1 MNYKRGILMKIH
13 LVCALMGA
21 ALLQSK
27 ASVYGQLINVNAKNL
42 SFKELIQKIESQSN
56 YKFVYED
63 QLIRNLKAQN
73 VNFEQKDVREV
84 LSTSLGSLPIH
95 YEIID
100 NTIIL
105 KRGDSQQQTKD
116 IVGFVYDKNGLP
128 IQNATVRVKGTFR
141 GSATNGQGRFVLG
154 MLPDEKYIEILILGY
169 HTKELNVSSNLSHI
183 VLEQVQYAIDESV
196 VIVQTGY
203 RALTDAQLTGAVAN
217 INQKDYDQRVA
228 VSGNFLENLE
238 GKLAGLVY
246 NPQSNDLSI
255 RGVSTFDAVR
265 KPLIVLDG
273 FPTEIDIQ
281 SINPNDIVS
290 VNVLKDAAAASIYG
304 SRASNGVIVIETKR
318 GKTGGTKF
326 NLRATTAIQ
335 PRPNF
340 DHMNYASASAL
351 TSILKDNLL
360 ADVGGVRANYTGKL
374 MASTPVHDAVFDFKE
389 GKITQAELDERVAT
403 IGSYDNL
410 EEYRKLFYRNAL
422 TNQVDFD
429 LSGGSEKNTYLLG
442 GNYLTERGDY
452 VATDNKRIL
461 LNFASTHQLNRLM
474 HLDFKGIYRNGKNN
488 NPYRRVGVN
497 DFQSYERLIDDHG
510 NALPVVWGVDAYG
523 SGTSRF
529 SSIMPSNNDLNI
541 EKGLYDQLYYPY
553 ADVFRA
559 NIGQTTSSVRFQ
571 ARLNTKITSWL
582 NFDLG
587 GAYEDQR
594 NLISTLKQEDFIDMR
609 RIMNYNASKDPAT
622 GQAVFSKLPKG
633 DLLSRDNESMKSYTV
648 RGQFNVDY
656 ASISRD
662 HQLSGVF
669 GSEMRRIENSNYL
682 TSVFGYDGQ
691 TLIYTPIDFVGLAA
705 TGPLAFGN
713 TLPNTGVPFIDYRK
727 YFGENYDD
735 RRFVSFY
742 ADGTYLY
749 KNRYA
754 LTGSIRTDQS
764 NLFGTDPKYRYK
776 PFYSIGANWSM
787 HQEEFMKDFNW
798 VSLLKIRAAYGVN
811 GNTPTSANGKYM
823 ILSSDL
829 NFTYSP
835 SVKYYDVLSPENS
848 SMRWERTATS
858 NVGLDFALWNYR
870 VSGSLDYYHK
880 KSSDV
885 IGLLSSDPT
894 SGFNSYSANTAT
906 IVNNGF
912 EMQVTSTN
920 IQHASF
926 SWKTQLTGSFNFN
939 KVKEV
944 LTAQPTGDAAMLPLI
959 SQVQYVADRPIG
971 ALYAYN
977 YAGLN
982 EKGQPE
988 IIDKKGKRRM
998 VSTSGGGS
1006 NSEITIDDMLY
1017 MGTTTPKYV
1026 MGLNNQFSLGQF
1038 DLSFLLMYYGGHV
1051 MRTQAPDPNVTNRS
1065 FMEEGL
1071 NYWKKTGDEATTDIP
1086 GFAEIGKPNYFN
1098 TYAKTGYTYANKFV
1112 KKADF
1117 IRLRDIV
1124 LTYRLKEDFSN
1135 RFKLSNTMLRFQVQN
1150 PLKYAFSDNGIDPDA
1165 IDRATGKRSLPRQ
1178 AMYSI
1183 SLYTNF

>member
-13 LVCALMGA
+13 LVCVLIGA
-21 ALLQSK
+21 ALLQTK
-27 ASVYGQLINVNAKNL
+27 AAVYGQLINVSAKNI
-42 SFKELIQKIESQSN
+42 SFKELIQKIERQSS
-56 YKFVYED
+56 YRFVYED
-63 QLIRNLKAQN
+63 ELIRSMRAQD
-73 VNFEQKDVREV
+73 VSFEQKDVREV
-84 LSTSLGSLPIH
+84 LSTSIGDLPIQ

-105 KRGDSQQQTKD
+105 KKGANQQQTKE
-116 IVGFVYDKNGLP
+116 IVGFVFDKEGAP
-128 IQNATVRVKGTFR
+128 VHNATVRVKGTFR
-141 GSATNGQGRFVLG
+141 ASATNAQGRFAIGVLPG
-154 MLPDEKYIEILILGY
+154 DKYIEISMLGY
-169 HTKELNVSSNLSHI
+169 HTKELSVSSNLSHI
-183 VLEQVQYAIDESV
+183 ILDAVQYALDESV
-196 VIVQTGY
+196 VTVQTGY
-203 RALTDAQLTGAVAN
+203 RALTDAQLTGAVSN

-304 SRASNGVIVIETKR
+304 SRASNGVIVIETRR
-318 GKTGGTKF
+318 GKMGETKF

-335 PRPNF
+335 PRPDF
-340 DHMNYASASAL
+340 DYMNYASSSML

-360 ADVGGVRANYTGKL
+360 MDETAVRSGYTGRL
-374 MASTPVHDAVFDFKE
+374 LATTPVYDAVFDYKE
-389 GKITQAELDERVAT
+389 GKITQAELDARVTAL
-403 IGSYDNL
+403 GNFDNL
-410 EEYRKLFYRNAL
+410 QQYKKLFYRNAL

-429 LSGGSEKNTYLLG
+429 LSGGSDKHTYLLG
-442 GNYLTERGDY
+442 ANYLGERGDY
-452 VATDNKRIL
+452 VETDNKRIL
-461 LNFASTHQLNRLM
+461 LNFASTHHLNRLM

-488 NPYRRVGVN
+488 TPYRRVGIN
-497 DFQSYERLIDDHG
+497 DFQSYERLVDDYG
-510 NALPVVWGVDAYG
+510 NALPVAWGVNPYG
-523 SGTSRF
+523 GG
-529 SSIMPSNNDLNI
+529 SSIYHSIIPSNNDLNI

-553 ADVFRA
+553 ADIFRA
-559 NIGQTTSSVRFQ
+559 NIGRNTSAVRFQ

-582 NFDLG
+582 DFDFG
-587 GAYEDQR
+587 GAYEDER
-594 NLISTLKQEDFIDMR
+594 NLVNTLQQENYIDMR
-609 RIMNYNASKDPAT
+609 RLMNYRATKDPAS
-622 GQAVFSKLPKG
+622 GLAVFNKIPKG
-633 DLLSRDNESMKSYTV
+633 DLLSRNNESIKSYTV
-648 RGQFNVDY
+648 RGQFNFNY
-656 ASISRD
+656 TSPSKD
-662 HQLSGVF
+662 HQLSGVV
-669 GSEMRRIENSNYL
+669 GSEIRRIENSSYL
-682 TSVFGYDGQ
+682 TSIFGYDGQ
-691 TLIYTPIDFVGLAA
+691 TLIYTPIDFV
-705 TGPLAFGN
+705 AFASSSKPVFDT
-713 TLPNTGVPFIDYRK
+713 TLPNTSIPAVVYQN

-742 ADGTYLY
+742 GDGTYLY

-764 NLFGTDPKYRYK
+764 NLFGTDPQYRYK
-776 PFYSIGANWSM
+776 PFYSLGANWSM
-787 HQEEFMKDFNW
+787 HQEEFMKDLNW
-798 VSLLKIRAAYGVN
+798 ISLLKFRTAYGVN
-811 GNTPTSANGKYM
+811 GNTPTSANGKYL
-823 ILSSDL
+823 ILNS
-829 NFTYSP
+829 NINYTYSP
-835 SVKYYDVLSPENS
+835 FEKFYDVLSPENS
-848 SMRWERTATS
+848 SMRWERTSTF
-858 NVGLDFALWNYR
+858 NIGLDFALWKYR
-870 VSGSLDYYHK
+870 LSGSLDYYYK
-880 KSSDV
+880 NSTDV

-894 SGFNSYSANTAT
+894 SGFNGYNANTAT

-912 EMQVTSTN
+912 EMQVTSSN
-920 IQHASF
+920 IQQSGF

-944 LTAQPTGDAAMLPLI
+944 LTAQPTGNAALLPLI
-959 SQVQYVADRPIG
+959 SQVQYTAGQPIG

-988 IIDKKGKRRM
+988 IIDKKGVRRM
-998 VSTSGGGS
+998 VSTAGSGS

-1026 MGLNNQFSLGQF
+1026 TGLNNQFSLGQF
-1038 DLSFLLMYYGGHV
+1038 DLSFLFMYYGGHV

-1065 FMEEGL
+1065 FMEEAL
-1071 NYWKKTGDEATTDIP
+1071 NYWKKPGDEATTDIP
-1086 GFAEIGKPNYFN
+1086 GFAEIGTPNYFN

-1124 LTYRLKEDFSN
+1124 VTYRLKEDFAN
-1135 RFKLSNTMLRFQVQN
+1135 KFKLSNAMLRFQVQN
-1150 PLKYAFSDNGIDPDA
+1150 PLKYTFSDNGIDPDA
-1165 IDRATGKRSLPRQ
+1165 IERTTGKRSLPRQ

>member
-154 MLPDEKYIEILILGY
+154 MLPNEKYIEISMLGY

-196 VIVQTGY
+196 VTVQTGY
-203 RALTDAQLTGAVAN
+203 RALTDAQLTGAVSN

-228 VSGNFLENLE
+228 VSGNFLESLE

-281 SINPNDIVS
+281 NINPNDIVS
-290 VNVLKDAAAASIYG
+290 INVLKDAAAASIYG

-318 GKTGGTKF
+318 GKMGGTKF
-326 NLRATTAIQ
+326 NLRATTAMQ
-335 PRPNF
+335 PRPDF
-340 DHMNYASASAL
+340 DYMNYASSSAL

-360 ADVGGVRANYTGKL
+360 VDKASVRSDYTGRL

-389 GKITQAELDERVAT
+389 GKITQAEMDARVAAL
-403 IGSYDNL
+403 GGFDNL
-410 EEYRKLFYRNAL
+410 QQYKELFYRNAL

-429 LSGGSEKNTYLLG
+429 LSGGSDKHTYLLG
-442 GNYLTERGDY
+442 ANYLGERGDY
-452 VATDNKRIL
+452 IQTDNKRIL
-461 LNFASTHQLNRLM
+461 LNFASTHSLNRLM
-474 HLDFKGIYRNGKNN
+474 YLDFKGTYQNRKSN
-488 NPYRRVGVN
+488 NPYRKVGIN
-497 DFQSYERLIDDHG
+497 DFQSYERLVDDNG
-510 NALPVVWGVDAYG
+510 NALPVLWGVNTFGG
-523 SGTSRF
+523 SSRF
-529 SSIMPSNNDLNI
+529 SSIIPSNNDLNI
-541 EKGLYDQLYYPY
+541 ENGLYNQLYYPY
-553 ADVFRA
+553 ADIFRA
-559 NIGQTTSSVRFQ
+559 HNTANTSAVRFQ

-582 NFDLG
+582 DFDLG
-587 GAYEDQR
+587 GAYEDERILTNSLQ
-594 NLISTLKQEDFIDMR
+594 QEDFFDLR
-609 RIMNYNASKDPAT
+609 RLMNYRASKDPAT
-622 GQAVFSKLPKG
+622 GRAVFDKLPKG
-633 DLLSRDNESMKSYTV
+633 DLLSRDNESIKSYTV
-648 RGQFNVDY
+648 RGQFNFNY
-656 ASISRD
+656 SNPSKG
-662 HQLSGVF
+662 HQLAGVV
-669 GSEMRRIENSNYL
+669 GSEIRGIENSNYL

-691 TLIYTPIDFVGLAA
+691 TLIYTPIDFTALTLSKKPVFD
-705 TGPLAFGN
+705 T
-713 TLPNTGVPFIDYRK
+713 TLPNTSIPSVTYPS
-727 YFGENYDD
+727 YFNENYDD

-742 ADGTYLY
+742 GDATYLY

-776 PFYSIGANWSM
+776 PFYSIGANWSI
-787 HQEEFMKDFNW
+787 HQEDFMKDLNW
-798 VSLLKIRAAYGVN
+798 VSLLKIRTAYGVN
-811 GNTPTSANGKYM
+811 GNTPTSANGKYL
-823 ILSSDL
+823 ILNSDI
-829 NFTYSP
+829 NYTYLP
-835 SVKYYDVLSPENS
+835 FEKYYDVLSPENS
-848 SMRWERTATS
+848 SMRWERTATY
-858 NVGLDFALWNYR
+858 NAGVDFALWNYR
-870 VSGSLDYYHK
+870 LSGSLDYYRK
-880 KSSDV
+880 NSTDV

-894 SGFNSYSANTAT
+894 SGFNSYNANTAT

-920 IQHASF
+920 IQRSGF
-926 SWKTQLTGSFNFN
+926 SWKTQLTGSLNFN
-939 KVKEV
+939 NVKEV
-944 LTAQPTGDAAMLPLI
+944 MTAQPTGEQALVPLV
-959 SQVQYVADRPIG
+959 SQIEYVATRPIG
-971 ALYAYN
+971 ALFAYN
-977 YAGLN
+977 YVGLN

-988 IIDKKGKRRM
+988 IIDKNGDRRM
-998 VSTSGGGS
+998 VSTAANGG
-1006 NSEITIDDMLY
+1006 NSEITIEDMQY
-1017 MGTTTPKYV
+1017 MGTTTPKHV
-1026 MGLNNQFSLGQF
+1026 IGVNNQFSLGQF
-1038 DLSFLLMYYGGHV
+1038 DLSFLFMYYGGHV
-1051 MRTQAPDPNVTNRS
+1051 MRTQAPDPYITNRS

-1071 NYWKKTGDEATTDIP
+1071 NYWKQPGDEASTDIP
-1086 GFAEIGKPNYFN
+1086 GFMVAGSPNYFN
-1098 TYAKTGYTYANKFV
+1098 SYAKTGYTYASKFV

-1124 LTYRLKEDFSN
+1124 LTYRLKEDFAN
-1135 RFKLSNTMLRFQVQN
+1135 KFKLSNTMVRLQVQN
-1150 PLKYAFSDNGIDPDA
+1150 PLKYTFSDNSIDPDA
-1165 IDRATGKRSLPRQ
+1165 ISRATGARSLPRQ

>member
-1 MNYKRGILMKIH
+1 
-13 LVCALMGA
+13 MGA

-27 ASVYGQLINVNAKNL
+27 AAVYGQLINVSARNL
-42 SFKELIQKIESQSN
+42 SFKEMIQKIERQSN

-63 QLIRNLKAQN
+63 QLIRSMKAQD
-73 VNFEQKDVREV
+73 VNFQQKDVREV
-84 LSTSLGSLPIH
+84 LNASIGDLPIR

-116 IVGFVYDKNGLP
+116 VVGYVFDKNGSP
-128 IQNATVRVKGTFR
+128 IQSATVRVKGTFR
-141 GSATNGQGRFVLG
+141 ASVTDAKGKFTLG
-154 MLPDEKYIEILILGY
+154 MLPGEKYIEISLVGY
-169 HTKELNVSSNLSHI
+169 ASKELNITSNLTHI
-183 VLEQVQYAIDESV
+183 VLQEMEYALDESV

-318 GKTGGTKF
+318 GKMGVTKF

-335 PRPNF
+335 PRPDF
-340 DHMNYASASAL
+340 DYMNYASSSML

-360 ADVGGVRANYTGKL
+360 IDGTAVRSGYTGRL
-374 MASTPVHDAVFDFKE
+374 LATTPVHDAVFDFKE
-389 GKITQAELDERVAT
+389 GKITEAEMNARVAAL
-403 IGSYDNL
+403 GSFDNL
-410 EEYRKLFYRNAL
+410 KQYKELFYRNAV
-422 TNQVDFD
+422 TNQIDFD

-442 GNYLTERGDY
+442 GNYLAEQGNY
-452 VATDNKRIL
+452 IETDNKRIL

-474 HLDFKGIYRNGKNN
+474 HLDFKGTYRNGKNN
-488 NPYRRVGVN
+488 SPYRKVDIN
-497 DFQSYERLIDDHG
+497 DFQSYERLVDDYG
-510 NALPVVWGVDAYG
+510 NALPVAWGVDPYG
-523 SGTSRF
+523 SG
-529 SSIMPSNNDLNI
+529 SSIYHSIIGSNNDLNMQ
-541 EKGLYDQLYYPY
+541 KGLYDQLYYPY

-559 NIGQTTSSVRFQ
+559 HNSRNTSAIRFQ
-571 ARLNTKITSWL
+571 ARLTTKITSWL
-582 NFDLG
+582 DFDFG
-587 GAYEDQR
+587 GAYEDER
-594 NLISTLKQEDFIDMR
+594 NLGSSLQQENYIDMR
-609 RIMNYNASKDPAT
+609 RLMNYRATKDPAT

-633 DLLSRDNESMKSYTV
+633 DLLSRDNGAIKSYTM
-648 RGQFNVDY
+648 RGQFNFNYTDP
-656 ASISRD
+656 SKE
-662 HQLSGVF
+662 HQLSGVA
-669 GSEMRRIENSNYL
+669 GAEIRRIETSNYL
-682 TSVFGYDGQ
+682 TSIFGYDGQ
-691 TLIYTPIDFVGLAA
+691 TLIYTPINFVDFAA
-705 TGPLAFGN
+705 VNKPVFDT
-713 TLPNTGVPFIDYRK
+713 TLPNTSIPNLDYKK
-727 YFGENYDD
+727 YFGETYDD

-742 ADGTYLY
+742 ADATYLY
-749 KNRYA
+749 KKRYA

-764 NLFGTDPKYRYK
+764 NLFGTDPQYRYK
-776 PFYSIGANWSM
+776 PFYSLGANWSI
-787 HQEEFMKDFNW
+787 HQEEFMKDLDW
-798 VSLLKIRAAYGVN
+798 ISLLKIRTAYGVN
-811 GNTPTSANGKYM
+811 GNTPTSANGKYLIM
-823 ILSSDL
+823 
-829 NFTYSP
+829 NAAMNATYSP
-835 SVKYYDVLSPENS
+835 SEKYYDVLSPENS
-848 SMRWERTATS
+848 SMRWERTTTY

-870 VSGSLDYYHK
+870 VSGSLDYYRK
-880 KSSDV
+880 NSSDV

-894 SGFNSYSANTAT
+894 SGFNSYNANTAT

-912 EMQVTSTN
+912 EMQVTATA
-920 IQHASF
+920 IQRPGF

-944 LTAQPTGDAAMLPLI
+944 LMAQPSGNAALSPLI
-959 SQVQYVADRPIG
+959 SQIQYVANKPIG
-971 ALYAYN
+971 GLYAYN

-988 IIDKKGKRRM
+988 IIDKNGVRRM
-998 VSTSGGGS
+998 VSAAGTGS
-1006 NSEITIDDMLY
+1006 NSEVTIDDMLY
-1017 MGTTTPKYV
+1017 MGTTVPKYV
-1026 MGLNNQFSLGQF
+1026 TGLNNQFSLGQF
-1038 DLSFLLMYYGGHV
+1038 DLSFLVMYYGGHV
-1051 MRTQAPDPNVTNRS
+1051 MRTKAPDPNVTNRT
-1065 FMEEGL
+1065 FMEEAQ
-1071 NYWKKTGDEATTDIP
+1071 NYWKKPGDEAITDIP
-1086 GFAEIGKPNYFN
+1086 GFAEIGTPNYFN

-1112 KKADF
+1112 KKANF

-1124 LTYRLKEDFSN
+1124 LTYRLKEDFAN

-1150 PLKYAFSDNGIDPDA
+1150 PLKYTFSDNGIDPDA
-1165 IDRATGKRSLPRQ
+1165 IDPAKGVRSLPRQ

>member
-13 LVCALMGA
+13 LVCALMAA

-63 QLIRNLKAQN
+63 QLIRSMKAQN
-73 VNFEQKDVREV
+73 VTFEQKDVREV
-84 LSTSLGSLPIH
+84 LNSSIGDLPIQ

-105 KRGDSQQQTKD
+105 KRGASQQQTKD
-116 IVGFVYDKNGLP
+116 IIGFIFDKEGLP
-128 IQNATVRVKGTFR
+128 LQNATVRVKGTFR
-141 GSATNGQGRFVLG
+141 GSATNEQGKFVLG
-154 MLPDEKYIEILILGY
+154 MLPNEKYIEISMLGY
-169 HTKELNVSSNLSHI
+169 HTKELNITSNLTHI
-183 VLEQVQYAIDESV
+183 VLEQVQYALDET
-196 VIVQTGY
+196 VITVQTGY
-203 RALTDAQLTGAVAN
+203 RALTDAQLTGSVST
-217 INQKDYDQRVA
+217 INQKDYDQRVS

-318 GKTGGTKF
+318 GKMGGTKF

-340 DHMNYASASAL
+340 DYMHYANASAL

-360 ADVGGVRANYTGKL
+360 VDPAAVRKDYTARL
-374 MASTPVHDAVFDFKE
+374 MATTPVHDAVFDFKE
-389 GKITQAELDERVAT
+389 GKITQSELDARVSAL
-403 IGSYDNL
+403 GNYDNL
-410 EEYRKLFYRNAL
+410 NDYKDLFYRNAL

-429 LSGGSEKNTYLLG
+429 LSGGSDKHTYLLG
-442 GNYLTERGDY
+442 ANYLGERGDY
-452 VATDNKRIL
+452 IETDNKRIL
-461 LNFASTHQLNRLM
+461 LNFASTHHLNRLM
-474 HLDFKGIYRNGKNN
+474 HLDFKGIYRNGKSNS
-488 NPYRRVGVN
+488 PYRQVGIN
-497 DFQSYERLIDDHG
+497 DFQSYEKLVDDTG
-510 NALPVVWGVDAYG
+510 NALPVLWGVNTFGG
-523 SGTSRF
+523 SSRF
-529 SSIMPSNNDLNI
+529 NSIIASNNDLNMQN
-541 EKGLYDQLYYPY
+541 GLYDQLYYPY

-559 NIGQTTSSVRFQ
+559 NNAINTAAVRFQ
-571 ARLNTKITSWL
+571 ARLNTKITPWMD
-582 NFDLG
+582 FDLG
-587 GAYEDQR
+587 GAYEDER
-594 NLISTLKQEDFIDMR
+594 NQSNRLIEENFFDLR
-609 RIMNYNASKDPAT
+609 RLMNYRASKDPVT
-622 GQAVFSKLPKG
+622 GQAIFNQLPKG
-633 DLLSRDNESMKSYTV
+633 DVLSRDNQSIKSYTV
-648 RGQFNVDY
+648 RGQFNFNYVNP
-656 ASISRD
+656 SKD
-662 HQLSGVF
+662 HQLSGVV
-669 GSEMRRIENSNYL
+669 GSEIRQIENSNYL

-691 TLIYTPIDFVGLAA
+691 TLIYTPIDFTVF
-705 TGPLAFGN
+705 TVSQKPAFDT
-713 TLPNTGVPFIDYRK
+713 TLPNTGIPGIDYRR

-764 NLFGTDPKYRYK
+764 NLFGTDPQYRYK
-776 PFYSIGANWSM
+776 PFYSIGANWSI
-787 HQEEFMKDFNW
+787 HQEEFMKSISW
-798 VSLLKIRAAYGVN
+798 VSLLKLRGAYGVN
-811 GNTPTSANGKYM
+811 GNTPTSANGKYL
-823 ILSSDL
+823 ILNSDL
-829 NFTYSP
+829 NYTYFP
-835 SVKYYDVLSPENS
+835 FEKYYDVLSPENS
-848 SMRWERTATS
+848 SMRWERTATF

-870 VSGSLDYYHK
+870 LSGSLDYYRK
-880 KSSDV
+880 NSTDV

-894 SGFNSYSANTAT
+894 SGFNSYYANTAS

-912 EMQVTSTN
+912 EMQLTSTN
-920 IQHASF
+920 IQRSAF
-926 SWKTQLTGSFNFN
+926 AWKSQLTGSFNFN
-939 KVKEV
+939 KVKDV
-944 LTAQPTGDAAMLPLI
+944 LTAQPTGVEALSPLI
-959 SQVQYVADRPIG
+959 SQVEYVAGKPIG

-988 IIDKKGKRRM
+988 IIDKNGNRRM
-998 VSTSGGGS
+998 VSTSATGG
-1006 NSEITIDDMLY
+1006 NSEITIDDMQY

-1026 MGLNNQFSLGQF
+1026 LGLNNQFSVGQF
-1038 DLSFLLMYYGGHV
+1038 DLSFLFMYYGGHV
-1051 MRTQAPDPNVTNRS
+1051 MRTQAPDPYVTNRS

-1071 NYWKKTGDEATTDIP
+1071 NYWKQAGDEANTDIP
-1086 GFAEIGKPNYFN
+1086 GFMVVGAPNYFN
-1098 TYAKTGYTYANKFV
+1098 TYAKTGYTYARKFV

-1117 IRLRDIV
+1117 IRLRDVI
-1124 LTYRLKEDFSN
+1124 LTYRVKEDFSN
-1135 RFKLSNTMLRFQVQN
+1135 KFKMSNTMVRLQVQN
-1150 PLKYAFSDNGIDPDA
+1150 PLKYTFSDNSFDPDA
-1165 IDRATGKRSLPRQ
+1165 INRASGARMLPRP